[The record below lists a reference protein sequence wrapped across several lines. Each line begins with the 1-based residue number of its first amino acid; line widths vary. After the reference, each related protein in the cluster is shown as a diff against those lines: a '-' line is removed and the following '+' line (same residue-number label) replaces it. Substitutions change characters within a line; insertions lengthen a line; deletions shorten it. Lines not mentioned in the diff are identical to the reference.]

1 MWRWPHFVINWILEN
16 LQNRSVRLD
25 FQLASVSRFH
35 VQAQAVQP
43 ENNVKGKSGV
53 DKDSDSKDES
63 ARLLA
68 NSVNFFFCPL
78 YITKE
83 FTLKQEWSKSNFSLK
98 YQDEGSLVIKER
110 GEKNKGNNK
119 LRYTIS
125 GNQWVKLFFKLE
137 TCLNCSDWFK

>member
-1 MWRWPHFVINWILEN
+1 MWRWSHFVINWILKN

-43 ENNVKGKSGV
+43 ENNLKGKSGV

-68 NSVNFFFCPL
+68 NSINFFSVHFIL
-78 YITKE
+78 RN
-83 FTLKQEWSKSNFSLK
+83 LLLNKSDQN
-98 YQDEGSLVIKER
+98 R
-110 GEKNKGNNK
+110 
-119 LRYTIS
+119 IS
-125 GNQWVKLFFKLE
+125 P
-137 TCLNCSDWFK
+137 